1 MVGPL
6 KGELQSSQVA
16 KCRFVEMKG
25 ELRKQKGKLKKSKA
39 LSKRDENTHDTGRG
53 HTPPVNRGMTYTIH
67 KNTASFLHKKTEYK
81 TRVARS
87 KLS

>member
-6 KGELQSSQVA
+6 KGELQGSQVA

-53 HTPPVNRGMTYTIH
+53 HTPPVNRGITYTIH
-67 KNTASFLHKKTEYK
+67 KILRPFY
-81 TRVARS
+81 TRKQNIRRGLPVRN
-87 KLS
+87 